1 MSRTIDLQ
9 NFRIKLIR
17 VLILFVGLVIAH
29 LGVTLFLLSKLGA
42 DPFNVLIQGILKTLS
57 AFGLTFLTHGITHM
71 AFCFLIILVL
81 LLIDRS
87 YIRTGTII
95 CMVCGGPIIDGF
107 TWLLT
112 PLGIEEMPFIAKLI
126 FLVIG
131 CVILAF
137 GMTLVIKSEAGTGPN
152 DLISVVI
159 SDKSGKSFGLIRIIT
174 DFSFVLLG
182 AIQGGIWGI
191 GTLICAFLV
200 GMVADFFLPLSEKIV
215 NKIVQKMMNPHSSQS
230 IKRIQ
235 HIEK

>member
-71 AFCFLIILVL
+71 AICFLIILVL

-87 YIRTGTII
+87 YIRIGTII

-126 FLVIG
+126 FLAIG